1 MRFWK
6 SEYLDKIRFSKS
18 VLLSCTPKP
27 INIDFVMDYVD
38 IQPLLNAYHRK
49 LATTDLRF
57 KRYLYDRINWNVRL
71 VGIKGARGVG
81 KTTMLMQHI
90 KETFDNINDVLYV
103 SLDNLWFE
111 NHKLEDLVEF
121 LYTHGVMHIYFD
133 EVHRYKNWTVLLKH
147 FYDSYPELNIVYTGS
162 AMLAIEN
169 SVADLSRRQS
179 LYTLSGLSF
188 REYLEY
194 EGIATIPSIELET
207 LLANH
212 TKYALD
218 VTSEIKVLKYFDQY
232 LQTGY
237 YPYYKEAGEDYLMRV
252 GEVARLVID
261 NDIPA
266 VEDITYTTAQKI
278 KKLLMVIAENVPL
291 EPNINK
297 LSAQL
302 ESTRDQTLKMLY
314 LLDRAGL
321 LWLLT
326 DQVKDY
332 KHLTGP
338 KKIYLN
344 NANLMYALSGRVSEG
359 TMRETFFANQ
369 VGAVTTLT
377 MPKQGDFMAD
387 AKYLF
392 EVGGSR
398 KTFDQIADLPNSYL
412 AIDDIEVGNGNRI
425 PLWMFGCLY

>member
-1 MRFWK
+1 
-6 SEYLDKIRFSKS
+6 
-18 VLLSCTPKP
+18 
-27 INIDFVMDYVD
+27 MDYVD

-49 LATTDLRF
+49 LAATDLRF
-57 KRYLYDRINWNVRL
+57 KRYLYDQINWDVRL
-71 VGIKGARGVG
+71 IGIKGARGVG
-81 KTTMLMQHI
+81 KTTMLIQHI
-90 KETFDNINDVLYV
+90 KETFNNIDDVIYV

-111 NHKLEDLVEF
+111 NHRLEELVEF
-121 LYTHGVMHIYFD
+121 LYTHGIMHIYFD
-133 EVHRYKNWTVLLKH
+133 EAHRYKNWTMLLKH
-147 FYDSYPELNIVYTGS
+147 FYDSYPDLNIVYTGS

-169 SVADLSRRQS
+169 SIADLSRRQS
-179 LYTLSGLSF
+179 LYTLNGLSF
-188 REYLEY
+188 REYLEF
-194 EGIATIPSIELET
+194 EGITTIPSVGLEEL
-207 LLANH
+207 LSRH
-212 TKYALD
+212 TKYALNI
-218 VTSEIKVLKYFDQY
+218 TSEIKVLKHFDQY
-232 LQTGY
+232 LRTGY

-261 NDIPA
+261 SDIPA
-266 VEDITYTTAQKI
+266 VEDITYTTVQKI

-291 EPNINK
+291 EANINK

-326 DQVKDY
+326 DKTKDY
-332 KHLTGP
+332 KYLTGP

-344 NANLMYALSGRVSEG
+344 NANLMHALSGKISEG

-387 AKYLF
+387 GKFLF

-412 AIDDIEVGNGNRI
+412 AIDNIETGYGNRI

>member
-1 MRFWK
+1 
-6 SEYLDKIRFSKS
+6 
-18 VLLSCTPKP
+18 
-27 INIDFVMDYVD
+27 MDYTD

-49 LATTDLRF
+49 LAATDLRF
-57 KRYLYDRINWNVRL
+57 KRYLYERINWNVRL
-71 VGIKGARGVG
+71 VGVKGARGVG

-90 KETFDNINDVLYV
+90 KETFDNIDDVLYV

-111 NHKLEDLVEF
+111 NHRLEELVEF
-121 LYTHGVMHIYFD
+121 LYTHGVTHIYFD
-133 EVHRYKNWTVLLKH
+133 EVHRYKNWTALLKH
-147 FYDSYPELNIVYTGS
+147 FYDSYPDLHIVYTGS

-169 SVADLSRRQS
+169 SAADLSRRQS
-179 LYTLSGLSF
+179 LYTLNGLSF

-194 EGIATIPSIELET
+194 EGIAAVPPIELET

-212 TKYALD
+212 TKYALG
-218 VTSEIKVLKYFDQY
+218 VTSEIKVLKHFDRY
-232 LQTGY
+232 LRTGY
-237 YPYYKEAGEDYLMRV
+237 YPYYKEAGEDYPMRV
-252 GEVARLVID
+252 GEVARLAID

-266 VEDITYTTAQKI
+266 VEDITYTTVQKI

-326 DQVKDY
+326 DKAKDY
-332 KHLTGP
+332 KHLAGP

-344 NANLMYALSGRVSEG
+344 NANLMYALSGKVSEG

-369 VGAVTTLT
+369 VGAVAALT
-377 MPKQGDFMAD
+377 MPRQGDFMAD
-387 AKYLF
+387 GKYLF

-398 KTFDQIADLPNSYL
+398 KTFDQIADLPDSYL
-412 AIDDIEVGNGNRI
+412 AVDDIETGNGNRI

>member
-1 MRFWK
+1 
-6 SEYLDKIRFSKS
+6 
-18 VLLSCTPKP
+18 
-27 INIDFVMDYVD
+27 MDYTD

-49 LATTDLRF
+49 LAATDLRF

-81 KTTMLMQHI
+81 KTTLLMQHI
-90 KETFDNINDVLYV
+90 KETFENIDDVLYV

-111 NHKLEDLVEF
+111 NHRLEDLVEF
-121 LYTHGVMHIYFD
+121 LYTHGVMYIYFD
-133 EVHRYKNWTVLLKH
+133 EVHRYKHWTSLLKH
-147 FYDSYPELNIVYTGS
+147 FYDSYPGLNIVYTGS

-179 LYTLSGLSF
+179 LYTLNGLSF

-194 EGIATIPSIELET
+194 EGIAAIPSVRLED

-212 TKYALD
+212 VSHALRIS
-218 VTSEIKVLKYFDQY
+218 SEIKVLKHFDQY
-232 LQTGY
+232 LQSGY

-261 NDIPA
+261 SDIPA
-266 VEDITYTTAQKI
+266 VEDITYVTAQKI

-291 EPNINK
+291 EPNVNK

-326 DQVKDY
+326 DKIKDY

-369 VGAVTTLT
+369 VGAVASLT
-377 MPKQGDFMAD
+377 MPKLGDFKAD
-387 AKYLF
+387 DRYLF

-398 KTFDQIADLPNSYL
+398 KTFAQIADLPDSYL
-412 AIDDIEVGNGNRI
+412 AIDDIETGNGNRI

>member
-1 MRFWK
+1 
-6 SEYLDKIRFSKS
+6 
-18 VLLSCTPKP
+18 
-27 INIDFVMDYVD
+27 MDYVD

-57 KRYLYDRINWNVRL
+57 KRYLYDQINWDVRL

-90 KETFDNINDVLYV
+90 KETFQNIDDVLYV

-111 NHKLEDLVEF
+111 THKLEELIEF
-121 LYTHGVMHIYFD
+121 LYTHGVTYIYFD
-133 EVHRYKNWTVLLKH
+133 EVHKYKNWTTLLKN
-147 FYDSYPELNIVYTGS
+147 FYDNYPDLKIVYTGS

-179 LYTLSGLSF
+179 LYTLHGLSF

-194 EGIATIPSIELET
+194 EGIETIPPVELED
-207 LLANH
+207 LLKNH
-212 TKYALD
+212 IQYALNI
-218 VTSEIKVLKYFDQY
+218 TSKIKVLKHFDRY
-232 LQTGY
+232 LKAGY
-237 YPYYKEAGEDYLMRV
+237 YPYYKEAGEDYMMRI

-261 NDIPA
+261 SDIPA
-266 VEDITYTTAQKI
+266 VEDITYMTTQKI

-326 DQVKDY
+326 DKIKDY

-344 NANLMYALSGRVSEG
+344 NTNLMYALSGNISEG

-369 VGAVTTLT
+369 VGAVAAL
-377 MPKQGDFMAD
+377 MIPKQGDFMAD
-387 AKYLF
+387 GKYLF

-412 AIDDIEVGNGNRI
+412 AIDDVETGNGNRI

>member
-1 MRFWK
+1 
-6 SEYLDKIRFSKS
+6 
-18 VLLSCTPKP
+18 
-27 INIDFVMDYVD
+27 MDYVD
-38 IQPLLNAYHRK
+38 IQPLLNAFHRK
-49 LATTDLRF
+49 LAATDLRF
-57 KRYLYDRINWNVRL
+57 KRYLYDRIDWSVRL

-90 KETFDNINDVLYV
+90 KETFKNINDVLYV
-103 SLDNLWFE
+103 SLDNLWFD
-111 NHKLEDLVEF
+111 NHKLEELVEF
-121 LYTHGVMHIYFD
+121 LYTHGVTYVYFD
-133 EVHRYKNWTVLLKH
+133 EVHRYKNWAALLKY
-147 FYDSYPELNIVYTGS
+147 FYDSYPDLNIVYTGS

-179 LYTLSGLSF
+179 LYTLHGLSF

-194 EGIATIPSIELET
+194 EGIATIPSVELEK
-207 LLANH
+207 LLADH
-212 TKYALD
+212 VKYALE
-218 VTSEIKVLKYFDQY
+218 VTSGMKVMKHFDRY
-232 LQTGY
+232 LQVGY
-237 YPYYKEAGEDYLMRV
+237 YPYYKESGEDYLMRV

-261 NDIPA
+261 SDIPA
-266 VEDITYTTAQKI
+266 VEEITYTTAQKI
-278 KKLLMVIAENVPL
+278 KKLLMVIAENVPF

-297 LSAQL
+297 LAVQL

-326 DQVKDY
+326 DKIKDY
-332 KHLTGP
+332 KHLIGP

-344 NANLMYALSGRVSEG
+344 NANLMYALSNRISEG
-359 TMRETFFANQ
+359 TLRETFFANQ

-387 AKYLF
+387 DKFLF
-392 EVGGSR
+392 EVGGSY
-398 KTFDQIADLPNSYL
+398 KTFKQIANLPDSYL
-412 AIDDIEVGNGNRI
+412 AVDDIETGQGNRI

>member
-1 MRFWK
+1 
-6 SEYLDKIRFSKS
+6 
-18 VLLSCTPKP
+18 
-27 INIDFVMDYVD
+27 MDYTD

-49 LATTDLRF
+49 LAATNLRF
-57 KRYLYDRINWNVRL
+57 KRYLYGRINWNVRL

-81 KTTMLMQHI
+81 KTTLLMQHI

-103 SLDNLWFE
+103 SLDNLWFD
-111 NHKLEDLVEF
+111 NHNLEDLVEF
-121 LYTHGVMHIYFD
+121 LYTHGVVHIYFD
-133 EVHRYKNWTVLLKH
+133 EVHRYKNWTALLKH

-179 LYTLSGLSF
+179 LYTLNGLSF

-194 EGIATIPSIELET
+194 ENIMTFPPIEWEN

-212 TKYALD
+212 TKYALN
-218 VTSEIKVLKYFDQY
+218 VTSETKVLKHFDQY
-232 LQTGY
+232 LRMGY

-291 EPNINK
+291 ELNTNK
-297 LSAQL
+297 LAAQL
-302 ESTRDQTLKMLY
+302 DSTRDQTLKMLY

-326 DQVKDY
+326 DKAKDY
-332 KHLTGP
+332 KHLSGP

-344 NANLMYALSGRVSEG
+344 NANLMHALSTKISEG

-369 VGAVTTLT
+369 VGAVTNLT
-377 MPKQGDFMAD
+377 MPKQGDFMANG
-387 AKYLF
+387 KYVF

-398 KTFDQIADLPNSYL
+398 KTFNQIANLPNSYL
-412 AIDDIEVGNGNRI
+412 AIDDIEMGSGNRI